1 MQLSE
6 NILSRRKALGLTQ
19 EQVAERLGVT
29 PQAVYKWEKGLA
41 CPDVQMLAPLAS
53 LLETDMNA
61 LFAYATDPDEVEL
74 HALIE
79 SVSRSAVQT
88 DGMEAAFAEAR
99 AALRRYP
106 ASAQLRLSL
115 AIVLEGALLAR
126 GDAETEKQREIEEM
140 YRFAAAS
147 DKTDV
152 RDAARGILTR
162 RLIQKGDLDAA
173 EIMLDT
179 LPDQPPQKWN
189 YRAQLLKARGDLEAA
204 AGLLESRLLGEAS
217 GLCAALSMLLDMA
230 IERKDAAWAET
241 LARTLEQTAELYS
254 LWKGSA
260 VSARLEI
267 AIRRRDAGAAMAA
280 LEEVAAV
287 MREPWTPWE
296 QPLYRHAHFKKDGN
310 LWLQSMPEILRS
322 SVWTDAHYAFLRDDP
337 RCAERLKEIFGA
349 PDAEA

>member
-1 MQLSE
+1 
-6 NILSRRKALGLTQ
+6 
-19 EQVAERLGVT
+19 
-29 PQAVYKWEKGLA
+29 
-41 CPDVQMLAPLAS
+41 MLAPLAR

-61 LFAYATDPDEVEL
+61 LFAYAIDPDEVEL

-88 DGMEAAFAEAR
+88 DGMEVAFAEAR

-267 AIRRRDAGAAMAA
+267 AIRRRDAGRPWRRWRRWPRSCASHGRRGNSRSIATRISRKTGTSGCKACLRYCARASGRMRITPFCATTRAAPSA
-280 LEEVAAV
+280 
-287 MREPWTPWE
+287 
-296 QPLYRHAHFKKDGN
+296 
-310 LWLQSMPEILRS
+310 
-322 SVWTDAHYAFLRDDP
+322 
-337 RCAERLKEIFGA
+337 
-349 PDAEA
+349 